1 MWVSKIMGLP
11 PVIILVIS
19 DSRKVAKLCF
29 DWVLENALN
38 NHKQI
43 GVIRDIQSYTSW
55 ILNHNI

>member
-1 MWVSKIMGLP
+1 MGLP